1 MLAAERGQF
10 RQHLGGPAEPERG
23 GEPVPAGV
31 EPAGRPAGGGG
42 VPVGEV
48 GEGGAPPEG
57 ECVVQEV
64 HGAGRVAVRE
74 GPRAFAGEPL
84 EAEEVDGL
92 RFGGQPVAA
101 LRRGDGLVPDGPPQ
115 PSDQRLERAGR
126 VGGRFAVPHLVD
138 EHADRD
144 RPAGPQREH
153 GEQRAQ
159 PRPADGVGR
168 AVVAECL
175 GGAEDAVAHAPILR
189 DPRRR
194 PHSRPAP
201 ARHGPTL
208 SGAGAGSEPFP
219 PCRRQSP
226 GAAGSAASTAYP
238 GTDGQRTV
246 STTDSSSATQE

>member
-1 MLAAERGQF
+1 M
-10 RQHLGGPAEPERG
+10 
-23 GEPVPAGV
+23 
-31 EPAGRPAGGGG
+31 
-42 VPVGEV
+42 PVGQV
-48 GEGGAPPEG
+48 GERGAPPEG
-57 ECVVQEV
+57 ECLVEDA
-64 HGAGRVAVRE
+64 HRAGRVALRE
-74 GPRAFAGEPL
+74 APGPLTGEPL

-92 RFGGQPVAA
+92 RFGGQPVAV
-101 LRRGDGLVPDGPPQ
+101 LRRCDGLVPDGPAQ
-115 PSDQRLERAGR
+115 PPDQGLECGGR

-144 RPAGPQREH
+144 RAAGPQREH

-159 PRPADGVGR
+159 PRPADGEGG